1 MKIIVIGAGPAGMM
15 CAGIAASNG
24 ANVLLLERNKVVGRK
39 LMITGKGRCNVTNNC
54 SKDDFINSI
63 PTNGRFLY
71 SAINNFSSKDT
82 IDFFESRNCK
92 LKTERGNR
100 VFPES
105 DNAKDI
111 VNTLFK
117 FIKSSGVQLIEAR
130 AEEIIVKDQKVKGV
144 KLQDG
149 RVMTADKIVI
159 ACGGKSYPGTGSSG
173 DGYKLAK
180 HVGHT
185 IIQPKPS
192 LVPLN
197 IEEKFCK
204 SLQGLSLKNVALEVF
219 DNERKKIIYNDFG
232 EMLFTHFGVSG
243 PIILSASAHM
253 RNMHTGKYSLSID
266 LKPALSFEQLDK
278 RVLRDFSENLHKDF
292 SNSLGKLLPQKI
304 IPVVIELSSINPN
317 TKCDQITKEMRK
329 KIVSVLKNFT
339 LTVSSFRPINEAIVT
354 SGGISV
360 KEINPKTMQ
369 SKIIEGLFLAGE
381 VIDVDAYTGGFN
393 LQIAFS
399 TGYTAAKSAVVS
411 SG

>member
-1 MKIIVIGAGPAGMM
+1 MKVIVIGAGPAGMM
-15 CAGIAASNG
+15 CAGTAASNG
-24 ANVLLLERNKVVGRK
+24 ANVLLIERNKFVGRK

-54 SKDDFINSI
+54 SKDDFIKFV

-71 SAINNFSSKDT
+71 SAINNFSPEDAMN
-82 IDFFESRNCK
+82 FFEDRKCK
-92 LKTERGNR
+92 LKIERGNR
-100 VFPES
+100 VFPET

-117 FIKSSGVQLIEAR
+117 FVKNSGVRLIEGR
-130 AEEIIVKDQKVKGV
+130 VDEIIEKNKKVEGI
-144 KLQDG
+144 KLKDG
-149 RVMTADKIVI
+149 RTITADKVVI

-180 HVGHT
+180 QLGHT
-185 IIQPKPS
+185 IIQLKPS

-197 IEEKFCK
+197 ITEKFCRD
-204 SLQGLSLKNVALEVF
+204 LQGLSLKNVALEVF
-219 DNERKKIIYNDFG
+219 DNEKKKVIYKDFG

-253 RNMHTGKYSLSID
+253 RNIVSGKYSLAID

-278 RVLRDFSENLHKDF
+278 RVLRDFSENIHKDF

-304 IPVVIELSSINPN
+304 IPVIIELSGIKPN

-329 KIVSVLKNFT
+329 KIVNLLKRFM

-369 SKIIEGLFLAGE
+369 SKIIDGLFFAGE
-381 VIDVDAYTGGFN
+381 VIDIDAYTGGFN

-399 TGYTAAKSAVVS
+399 TGYTAANSIMM
-411 SG
+411 